1 MRAARRPDA
10 KYVRIDRTPDEA
22 FRLDSDPDE
31 LTNLVGDLDNHP
43 ALRETERALAAF
55 EDAVGGA
62 WATADDAE
70 VSDDAVEEFDE
81 ETQERL
87 RDLGYL
93 E

>member
-22 FRLDSDPDE
+22 FRLDADPDE
-31 LTNLVGDLDNHP
+31 RTNLADDLDDHP
-43 ALRETERALAAF
+43 ALRGVERALAAF
-55 EDAVGGA
+55 EAASGGA
-62 WATADDAE
+62 WTTADDAE
-70 VSDDAVEEFDE
+70 VSDDAVEEFNE